1 MDAADRESVPGKNPA
16 VSGGKSIEEKRK
28 ELYIQKMEI
37 FGIQKIIMILL
48 SYYMM
53 ASKYG
58 LDW

>member
-1 MDAADRESVPGKNPA
+1 MNDLFYESSTIYQEKPRE
-16 VSGGKSIEEKRK
+16 ERK